1 MTNENR
7 AFILA
12 PLMMPFAFLSYAFF
26 ADIPGFNMQDGFI
39 DYLGSALIIVIIG
52 IPIVYLY
59 EFFIGYR
66 FYRLLLKKNRI
77 NIFSLSIGGA
87 LIADIPLFM
96 IMPFSW
102 LSSEPGDLLMPL
114 QLFSFVGFMIG
125 LTFWFLL
132 NFDRIRKN
140 TKHRV

>member
-7 AFILA
+7 ALILS

-26 ADIPGFNMQDGFI
+26 ADISGFNMQDGFL

-77 NIFSLSIGGA
+77 NIFTLSLGGA
-87 LIADIPLFM
+87 LIADLPILM
-96 IMPFSW
+96 MMPFSW
-102 LSSEPGDLLMPL
+102 LSSEQTDLLSPL
-114 QLFSFVGFMIG
+114 KLFSFVGFMIG

-132 NFDRIRKN
+132 NLDRIRNK
-140 TKHRV
+140 TKGKV